1 MKQKFKQ
8 FDFKK
13 ILAGFEEFVK
23 AGIKTETTLT
33 ASINDIRQLTG
44 GVGVHQILPYE
55 CYDEVTKLFYNN
67 DNMGFCLI
75 VIPQSG
81 ADEDMINRL
90 NTMYSTVPANYGL
103 QWSVLASSSFDDDLH
118 NFIALREKTMAQGQG
133 GDIFIQLAKQKAKF
147 IKKNQGKPMF
157 LGSNYAIKKTTLI
170 LSVYTKHSLDNKY
183 KVEEIINLRESI
195 VSNLKSAYFH
205 SDILNPNGLVRY
217 LWLIFN
223 PEYMFG
229 KELKL
234 GDIGFDTDKLIKNQ
248 VTQLGC
254 VMTVR
259 GREIVFGELD
269 GEDDSHY
276 EINKDERICARTL
289 SVQRYPKWKALWQME
304 KATGDFFNNT
314 LQYPCPYLITAGIY
328 FLDRNETENRVILK
342 YTRAKDNARS
352 PMARFQ
358 PELAEQERD
367 WSFVHHQLDNGR
379 SICELYHTI
388 TFFAPR
394 NKLNQ
399 YEQVINNIW
408 ESMGFKL
415 CSLETLQM
423 SAFYSALP
431 MTLNADLRS
440 DLKRFQLIS
449 TKTTLNAVDMSP
461 IIGEWT
467 GLGDKVLC
475 FFGRKGNPV
484 FLDLYAN
491 TAGNYNLF
499 VTGASGSGKSVLLGE
514 LINAYRG
521 VGAKAYVIDNGRSFR
536 NIVERQGG
544 VFLDFDS
551 KSNICINPFSWISGS
566 ERWENELEMLVPIY
580 ARMAAPNSSLSD
592 YQKALLREALTIT
605 YTTYGSQGGVDEV
618 IEVLG
623 GMMNELGAPDAE
635 AFRLAKQ
642 LSPYSSKA
650 HGAYGKFFNGQA
662 NLRLDGDMVGLELEE
677 LNNFKDLRKVIVL
690 TLIMRVTAQMY
701 LSRKQKKIMII
712 DEAWDLL
719 GNDEDAAKFIEE
731 GYRRVRKYGG
741 IFCVGTQGIQDA
753 VMNKAAGAAFS
764 NADWKFFLRPD
775 MDKLQE
781 VIKDSLIA
789 LDDTKIKYLE
799 SLQTEQGKY
808 SEVLITSPNGMNIV
822 RHIADPYSLLLSA
835 SNQADYNEVEE
846 LRNEGYN
853 ATEVLNIMAQRRGM
867 EII

>member
-1 MKQKFKQ
+1 
-8 FDFKK
+8 
-13 ILAGFEEFVK
+13 
-23 AGIKTETTLT
+23 
-33 ASINDIRQLTG
+33 
-44 GVGVHQILPYE
+44 
-55 CYDEVTKLFYNN
+55 
-67 DNMGFCLI
+67 
-75 VIPQSG
+75 
-81 ADEDMINRL
+81 
-90 NTMYSTVPANYGL
+90 
-103 QWSVLASSSFDDDLH
+103 
-118 NFIALREKTMAQGQG
+118 
-133 GDIFIQLAKQKAKF
+133 
-147 IKKNQGKPMF
+147 
-157 LGSNYAIKKTTLI
+157 
-170 LSVYTKHSLDNKY
+170 
-183 KVEEIINLRESI
+183 
-195 VSNLKSAYFH
+195 
-205 SDILNPNGLVRY
+205 
-217 LWLIFN
+217 
-223 PEYMFG
+223 
-229 KELKL
+229 
-234 GDIGFDTDKLIKNQ
+234 
-248 VTQLGC
+248 
-254 VMTVR
+254 
-259 GREIVFGELD
+259 
-269 GEDDSHY
+269 
-276 EINKDERICARTL
+276 
-289 SVQRYPKWKALWQME
+289 
-304 KATGDFFNNT
+304 
-314 LQYPCPYLITAGIY
+314 
-328 FLDRNETENRVILK
+328 
-342 YTRAKDNARS
+342 
-352 PMARFQ
+352 
-358 PELAEQERD
+358 
-367 WSFVHHQLDNGR
+367 
-379 SICELYHTI
+379 ICELYHTI

-623 GMMNELGAPDAE
+623 SMMNELGAPDAE

-701 LSRKQKKIMII
+701 LSRKQKKVMII

>member
-1 MKQKFKQ
+1 MTKK
-8 FDFKK
+8 FDFRK
-13 ILAGFEEFVK
+13 ILGGLEEFIK
-23 AGIKTETTLT
+23 SGIAKETNFS
-33 ASINDIRQLTG
+33 ASMNDIRKLTSS
-44 GVGVHQILPYE
+44 VGFHQILPYE
-55 CYDEVTKLFYNN
+55 KYDAETKLFYNSE
-67 DNMGFCLI
+67 NMGFCLI
-75 VIPQSG
+75 VSPQSG

-90 NTMYSTVPANYGL
+90 NTMYSMIPANYGM
-103 QWSVLASSSFDDDLH
+103 QWSMLGSSSFDDD
-118 NFIALREKTMAQGQG
+118 FDEFVSLRERTIEKGQG
-133 GDIFIQLAKQKAKF
+133 GDIFVQLTKQKAKY
-147 IKKNQGKPMF
+147 IKKSQGQPMF
-157 LGSNYAIKKTTLI
+157 LGSNYSIKKTTLI
-170 LSVYTKHSLDNKY
+170 LSIYTKSEIENRY

-195 VSNLKSAYFH
+195 VSNLKSAYFQ
-205 SDILNPNGLVRY
+205 SEVLNPNGLIRF

-223 PEYMFG
+223 PECMFG
-229 KELKL
+229 EELRL
-234 GDIGFDTDKLIKNQ
+234 GDINFDTNKLIKSQ
-248 VTQLGC
+248 VTQLGK
-254 VMTVR
+254 VLTVR
-259 GREIVFGELD
+259 GKDIVFGELD
-269 GEDDSHY
+269 GDSDEDYD
-276 EINKDERICARTL
+276 INKDNRICARTL
-289 SVQRYPKWKALWQME
+289 GVQRYPKWKTLWQME

-367 WSFVHHQLDNGR
+367 WSFVHHQLDNGK
-379 SICELYHTI
+379 SICEIYHTI
-388 TFFAPR
+388 TFFAPK
-394 NKLNQ
+394 NKMNQ
-399 YEQVINNIW
+399 YEQVVNNIW
-408 ESMGFKL
+408 QSMGFKL

-423 SAFYSALP
+423 QAFYSALP
-431 MTLNADLRS
+431 LTLNQDLRS

-461 IIGEWT
+461 ILSEWS

-491 TAGNYNLF
+491 DAGNYNLF

-544 VFLDFDS
+544 TFLDFDS
-551 KSNICINPFSWISGS
+551 RSNICINPFSWISGS
-566 ERWENELEMLVPIY
+566 ENWENELEMLVPIY
-580 ARMAAPNSSLSD
+580 SRMAAPNSTLTD
-592 YQKALLREALTIT
+592 YQKALLREALTT
-605 YTTYGSQGGVDEV
+605 VYNKYGDQGGVDAV
-618 IEVLG
+618 IEELSS
-623 GMMNELGAPDAE
+623 MKNELNVPDTE

-642 LSPYSSKA
+642 LNPYSSKS
-650 HGAYGKFFNGQA
+650 HGAYGRFFNGVA
-662 NLRLDGDMVGLELEE
+662 NLRLDGDMIGLELEE
-677 LNNFKDLRKVIVL
+677 LNNFKDLRKVVVL

-701 LSRKQKKIMII
+701 LSRKQKKIIII

-741 IFCVGTQGIQDA
+741 IFCIGTQGIQDA

-775 MDKLQE
+775 MDKLKE

-789 LDDTKIKYLE
+789 LDDTKIRYLE
-799 SLQTEQGKY
+799 SLQTVQGKY
-808 SEVLITSPNGMNIV
+808 SEMLITSPTGMNIV

-846 LRNEGYN
+846 LRNQGYN

>member
-1 MKQKFKQ
+1 MKQFRQ

-13 ILAGFEEFVK
+13 ILTSFEEYMKSVVRSEPAMT
-23 AGIKTETTLT
+23 AG
-33 ASINDIRQLTG
+33 INDIKRITSG
-44 GVGVHQILPYE
+44 AGIHQILPYE
-55 CYDEVTKLFYNN
+55 CYDDSSKLFYNK
-67 DNMGFCLI
+67 DSMGFCLI
-75 VIPQSG
+75 VNPQSG
-81 ADEDMINRL
+81 ADDDMINRL
-90 NTMYSTVPANYGL
+90 NTMYNTIPANYGL
-103 QWSVLASSSFDDDLH
+103 QWSVLASSSFDDDL
-118 NFIALREKTMAQGQG
+118 NDFISLRERTKEKGAG
-133 GDIFIQLAKQKAKF
+133 GDIFIQLAKQKVKY
-147 IKKNQGKPMF
+147 IKKNQGKPVF
-157 LGSNYAIKKTTLI
+157 LGSNYSIKKTTLI
-170 LSVYTKHSLDNKY
+170 LSVYTKQSIDNKY

-195 VSNLKSAYFH
+195 ISNLKSAYFY
-205 SDILNPNGLVRY
+205 SEVLNPNGLIRF

-234 GDIGFDTDKLIKNQ
+234 GEIGFDANKLLKNQ
-248 VTQLGC
+248 MTELGRS
-254 VMTVR
+254 VTVR

-269 GEDDSHY
+269 GVDDDY
-276 EINKDERICARTL
+276 DINKDDRICARTL
-289 SVQRYPKWKALWQME
+289 AVQRYPKWKALWQME

-314 LQYPCPYLITAGIY
+314 LQYPCPYLITAGIF
-328 FLDRNETENRVILK
+328 FLDRNEVENKVILK
-342 YTRAKDNARS
+342 YTRSKENARS

-367 WSFVHHQLDNGR
+367 WSFVHHQLDNGK
-379 SICELYHTI
+379 SICEVYHTI

-394 NKLNQ
+394 HKLNQ

-415 CSLETLQM
+415 SSLETLQM
-423 SAFYSALP
+423 PAFYSALP
-431 MTLNADLRS
+431 MTFNIDLRN

-536 NIVERQGG
+536 NIIERQGG

-551 KSNICINPFSWISGS
+551 RSNICINPFSWITGS
-566 ERWENELEMLVPIY
+566 ERWESELEMLVPIY
-580 ARMAAPNSSLSD
+580 SRMAAPNTNLSD
-592 YQKALLREALTIT
+592 YQKALLRESLTIT
-605 YTTYGSQGGVDEV
+605 YKNYGSQGGVDQV
-618 IEVLG
+618 IETLLS
-623 GMMNELGAPDAE
+623 MRNELSQADAE
-635 AFRLAKQ
+635 AFRLAMQ
-642 LSPYSSKA
+642 LKPYSTSA
-650 HGAYGKFFNGQA
+650 HGAYGKFFNGEA
-662 NLRLDGDMVGLELEE
+662 NLNLDGDMVGLELEE

-701 LSRKQKKIMII
+701 LSRKQKKLMII

-741 IFCVGTQGIQDA
+741 VFCVGTQGIQDA

-789 LDDTKIKYLE
+789 LDDTKIRYLE

-846 LRNEGYN
+846 LREQGYN
-853 ATEVLNIMAQRRGM
+853 ATEVLNIMAERRGM